1 MSRPLSVCTSQL
13 VPPLQHVSLVHVC
26 TVEHQ
31 RQAML
36 FFVEYLLLACKSD
49 LLRQAMLS
57 LEGEYCISPL
67 KII

>member
-13 VPPLQHVSLVHVC
+13 VPPLQHVSLVC

-36 FFVEYLLLACKSD
+36 SEYLLLACKSD
-49 LLRQAMLS
+49 LLRQVMLS